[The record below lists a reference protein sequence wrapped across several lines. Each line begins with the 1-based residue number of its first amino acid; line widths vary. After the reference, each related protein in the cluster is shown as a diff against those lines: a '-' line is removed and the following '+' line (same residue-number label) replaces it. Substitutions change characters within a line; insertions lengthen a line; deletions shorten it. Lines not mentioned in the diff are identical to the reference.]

1 MRRESDPN
9 IQMPIALTHIAE
21 KVFAKMV
28 NKHRD
33 AFLSFCGLKDKA
45 DADFVKAVPE
55 LAACE
60 VRFEKFGGRAFD
72 GASRI
77 DVVVRLGPDRAVPFE
92 LKLGSTR
99 LNKARI
105 NGEWLAPCQP
115 SHDGLRWKG
124 NMMAILD
131 RRFSGDVPDELA
143 VKVEGER
150 ITLTRNWFVIT
161 RRQTLKAWKTSR
173 PDFGEHVDFRA
184 FDDVVDRCGGQN
196 EFNPMIREMLDFD
209 FYSKWFDEE
218 LKHR

>member
-1 MRRESDPN
+1 
-9 IQMPIALTHIAE
+9 MPIALTHFAE
-21 KVFAKMV
+21 KVFAAMV

-33 AFLSFCGLKDKA
+33 AFLSLCGLTDEA
-45 DADFVKAVPE
+45 DADFVHAVPE

-72 GASRI
+72 GASRV
-77 DVVVRLGPDRAVPFE
+77 DVVVRLGRDRAVPFE

-105 NGEWLAPCQP
+105 NGEWLAPSQP
-115 SHDGLRWKG
+115 SHDDQRWKG

-131 RRFSGDVPDELA
+131 RRFSEPVPDELI

-150 ITLTRNWFVIT
+150 LTLTRTWFVIT
-161 RRQTLKAWKTSR
+161 RRQTLKAWKTS
-173 PDFGEHVDFRA
+173 PPGLAEHVRFRA
-184 FDDVVDRCGGQN
+184 FEDVVQSFGGQN
-196 EFNPMIREMLDFD
+196 AFNRMVREMLDFD